1 MAQTNKKGEDWWIR
15 LKRFLRR
22 VKVPPM
28 SGDGG
33 AHSDKL
39 IQISKPQTDSTAVLK
54 DSVVTKPVKK

>member
-1 MAQTNKKGEDWWIR
+1 MAQTNKNSEDWWIR

-33 AHSDKL
+33 IHSDKA
-39 IQISKPQTDSTAVLK
+39 IIITKPQTDSTAVLK
-54 DSVVTKPVKK
+54 DSVVTKPIKK

>member
-1 MAQTNKKGEDWWIR
+1 MAQTNKRGVDWWIR

-33 AHSDKL
+33 LFSDKA
-39 IQISKPQTDSTAVLK
+39 IIITKPQTDSTSVLK
-54 DSVVTKPVKK
+54 DSVVTKPIKK